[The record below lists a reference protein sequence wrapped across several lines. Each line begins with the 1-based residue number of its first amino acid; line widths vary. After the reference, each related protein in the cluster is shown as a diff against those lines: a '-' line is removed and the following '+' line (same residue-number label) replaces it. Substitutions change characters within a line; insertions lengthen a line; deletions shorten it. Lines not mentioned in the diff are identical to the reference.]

1 MRVVGVVLAGGLGSR
16 MAGADKALLI
26 LGQTTLI
33 ARAVHRLQSQVTP
46 VAISANGDPAR
57 FGLAG
62 VPVLPD
68 AQQMG
73 PLSGLLAGMDW
84 AAKID
89 ADAIVTVAV
98 DTPFFPDDLVA
109 RLLQAGGG
117 IAIATCG
124 GRAHP
129 TFGLWPVALR
139 GDLRDTLVQGQA
151 KLMRFA
157 QDAGAVQVAFDPAEP
172 DPFWNLNTP
181 DDLIRARAALV
192 P

>member
-1 MRVVGVVLAGGLGSR
+1 MG
-16 MAGADKALLI
+16 GADKALLI

-57 FGLAG
+57 FGLVG

-68 AQQMG
+68 AQPMG
-73 PLSGLLAGMDW
+73 PLSGLLAGLDW
-84 AAKID
+84 AAEID

-98 DTPFFPDDLVA
+98 DTPFFPADLVA
-109 RLLQAGGG
+109 RLLQAGGKA
-117 IAIATCG
+117 AIATCA

-129 TFGLWPVALR
+129 TFGLWPVALHR
-139 GDLRDTLVQGQA
+139 DLRDTLARGDA

-157 QDAGAVQVAFDPAEP
+157 EGVGAVQIAFDPADP

-181 DDLIRARAALV
+181 DDLIRARAVLV